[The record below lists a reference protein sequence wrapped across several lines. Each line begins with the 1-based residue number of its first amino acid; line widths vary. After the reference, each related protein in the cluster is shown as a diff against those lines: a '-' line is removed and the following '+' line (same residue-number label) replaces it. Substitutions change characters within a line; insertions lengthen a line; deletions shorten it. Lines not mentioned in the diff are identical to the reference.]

1 MNNKKRMAGNYEI
14 TQSIRVGEK
23 EIVFGV
29 DEKDEHPYFCAYYEC
44 DEILGQYYDC
54 LKSKDYAE
62 IVGIYAQRIQ
72 EQGNRLKEERSSVTV
87 PTDRITADM
96 CIPDDYKKS
105 IEGKVIVIRPEVLRH
120 EYQTADRQLWLCT
133 GGFGS
138 HANSRGSACYCTNLY
153 SGKETRW
160 ERRDVLGEMKELPE
174 WAKDRLLAIMAQRAD
189 KQKSNNEKEA
199 R

>member
-1 MNNKKRMAGNYEI
+1 MNDEKRMAGSYEI

-29 DEKDEHPYFCAYYEC
+29 DEKSEHPYFCAYYESN
-44 DEILGQYYDC
+44 ELLGRYYDC
-54 LKSKDYAE
+54 LMGDDYAE
-62 IVGIYAQRIQ
+62 IIGVYAQRIQ

-87 PTDRITADM
+87 PMTKITTEQ
-96 CIPDDYKKS
+96 CIPDSYDKS
-105 IEGKVIVIRPEVLRH
+105 IEGKVIVIRPEVLRF

-133 GGFGS
+133 GGFGA

-160 ERRDVLGEMKELPE
+160 ERRDVLGEMKELPD
-174 WAKDRLLAIMAQRAD
+174 WAKERLAIIQSER
-189 KQKSNNEKEA
+189 QKAVKE
-199 R
+199 REER